1 MEALARSRP
10 RALVHRVHTRWLMA
24 RAQKG
29 ELTDPKGDAAHDE
42 TECVLSR
49 HALASSP
56 GPDWPR
62 LAVGARQ
69 WRILRTSYKYTIF
82 C

>member
-1 MEALARSRP
+1 
-10 RALVHRVHTRWLMA
+10 MA

-69 WRILRTSYKYTIF
+69 WRILRTSYK
-82 C
+82 